1 MVNRMKKQSGKTKKT
16 TIYDVAA
23 EAGTSSATVS
33 RVLSNSGY
41 PVKEEVRQRIIDAA
55 KKLNYTPNMVGRM
68 LKKNVSMD
76 IGVIIPTISNP
87 FYSQIILG
95 IEQEARQRGYNILLC
110 NSFRDSETER
120 KYINSLYQKQVR
132 GIVISSIGENH
143 DYLKELQE
151 NGVRIAVFDQSVDDL
166 KCSKV
171 GFNYVK
177 GGLMAVEHLINMGH
191 RKIVFATSPL
201 TRKSRRE
208 TMEGFKLALLKHGIP
223 FSDEDII
230 ESESE
235 EETEN
240 GTYEF
245 ENGRKL
251 AEKLLGLKE
260 KPTAVFAVNDMT
272 AIGII
277 QGLSGHGI
285 RIPEDISVIGF
296 DNIEV
301 SSMINPPLTTVNQPS
316 FETGRL
322 ACKLLLDS
330 MNDNGY
336 EDVSIVLEPSLIVRE
351 SVKNLALET

>member
-1 MVNRMKKQSGKTKKT
+1 MVNQMKEQTNKTKKV

-23 EAGTSSATVS
+23 EAGTSAATVS

-68 LKKNVSMD
+68 LKKNISMD

-143 DYLKELQE
+143 DYLKELQA
-151 NGVRIAVFDQSVDDL
+151 NGVRIVVFDQWTDDI

-171 GFNYVK
+171 GFNYIK
-177 GGLMAVEHLINMGH
+177 GGLMAVEHLISMGH
-191 RKIVFATSPL
+191 RKIAFATSPL
-201 TRKSRRE
+201 TRRSRRE
-208 TMEGFKLALLKHGIP
+208 TMEGFRLALLKHGIP
-223 FSDEDII
+223 FEEDYVI

-235 EETEN
+235 EEQEN

-245 ENGRKL
+245 ENGKKL
-251 AEKLLGLKE
+251 AVKIMDLKD

-277 QGLSGHGI
+277 QGLTNYGV
-285 RIPEDISVIGF
+285 RVPEDISVIGF
-296 DNIEV
+296 DNIEI

-336 EDVSIVLEPSLIVRE
+336 EDVSVVLEPSLIIRKSVR
-351 SVKNLALET
+351 NLLQKT